1 MHMFAKITLNT
12 YATKNNSSFP
22 AQNFSVFSVSSSPSV
37 NFLLN
42 FYFFLLFLFC
52 PPVLSVPIIITQNKI
67 KIECDYQMDQYS
79 KMHNDPLGKVI
90 LLAILFWLQITILL
104 YIFKKNH
111 EKHFDYI
118 LLLYTR
124 RCH

>member
-1 MHMFAKITLNT
+1 
-12 YATKNNSSFP
+12 
-22 AQNFSVFSVSSSPSV
+22 
-37 NFLLN
+37 
-42 FYFFLLFLFC
+42 
-52 PPVLSVPIIITQNKI
+52 
-67 KIECDYQMDQYS
+67 MDQYS

>member
-1 MHMFAKITLNT
+1 
-12 YATKNNSSFP
+12 
-22 AQNFSVFSVSSSPSV
+22 
-37 NFLLN
+37 
-42 FYFFLLFLFC
+42 
-52 PPVLSVPIIITQNKI
+52 
-67 KIECDYQMDQYS
+67 MDQYS

-104 YIFKKNH
+104 YIKQNH